1 MDDINTLQGRDE
13 SMNSIFRKATSPA
26 PSQRRGE
33 RQNGGV
39 TPTRTELTA
48 IAGSRMR
55 TIRNSERIFQAL
67 PELETIVTIAV
78 SSLLSTKDLV
88 TTTLV
93 YECLN
98 DEIPLELR
106 SLYLD
111 VIRTFFNDEDKLP
124 SNLYNWMYDAYRSK
138 GASPQL
144 IVSDTGFDN
153 MFGLSNLT
161 VASESIRRSLAENVH
176 RQQGFLRN
184 INPEK
189 KLVGLEA
196 ILSGGYAMDKPQML
210 DIDVSRVFSSAELK
224 THTVHFTDNP
234 NITQLALLQ
243 RHIAQENARQSL
255 EKRMPAFSYNDG
267 TGSGLQASRA
277 EDIANTMHQPHGAID
292 PDKLMGP
299 KDLNPKYDRQGEQK
313 QYNEM
318 ARIDG
323 STRDVME
330 PIRLPVPPEC
340 AMPVTMAGNVRE
352 PLGFLIIIDG
362 NGNCVNSKSTIY
374 NDATFMNYLSND
386 GMADSTINRA
396 ALGLNESSLA
406 SPEIAAKIIARYGEL
421 AEDQMTRAIANGL
434 GGGDVAL
441 SITEDFGRIMF
452 GRHLAK
458 EYTQVLYVPAEN
470 MPYFATDFNDDGI
483 GVSITERSFVIST
496 VRMALLFAT
505 MQASILNSARNMQFD
520 IELSPEDRNG
530 QETVDKA
537 TSDIMNSYNRRMPT
551 WGSMEDTFSMAT
563 NAGIAINVVGN
574 EYYPSSKVSISDTTP
589 DYKLPDISYDE
600 NLLRRT
606 CHIADVDP
614 DLVLTPDQIEFASQI
629 YSKSLL
635 VTQKVAK
642 KQEILS
648 KPITQYV
655 VTYTQASPKLRKRL
669 VEATVEWMK
678 EADVEGLKKA
688 SLLEDIG
695 RNIKSFLK
703 ALRVRIP
710 APDTSAASSQMD
722 QFDKRLEF
730 IEKVVDQLVSD
741 DNMTLLTNNGIVF
754 EPDQLKS
761 LLKTYYMRQWMRN
774 NDIEGSFFD
783 LLYDKDK
790 RQDNVKAISDDVVG
804 IGEFLMQLAT
814 KVTGKTETA
823 AKRLGQD
830 GGQATDDSFGGG
842 GGDDASFDEGGEDD
856 EFDMDEDAGDGSDG
870 GDADAVDADDD
881 LDSDDDIPEDDGD
894 DDTDTDANQDGSGN
908 EQSKGDFDL
917 PV

>member
-1 MDDINTLQGRDE
+1 MDDINTLQGHDE
-13 SMNSIFRKATSPA
+13 SMNAIFRKATSPA

-55 TIRNSERIFQAL
+55 TIRNAERIFQAL

-93 YECLN
+93 YECL
-98 DEIPLELR
+98 DDDIPLELR

-124 SNLYNWMYDAYRSK
+124 TNLYNWMYDAYRSK

-153 MFGLSNLT
+153 MFGLSNMT
-161 VASESIRRSLAENVH
+161 VASESVRRALAENVH
-176 RQQGFLRN
+176 RQQGFLRT
-184 INPEK
+184 INPDK

-196 ILSGGYAMDKPQML
+196 ILSGGYAMEKPQTL
-210 DIDVSRVFSSAELK
+210 SLDVSRVFKSDDLK
-224 THTVHFTDNP
+224 THEVHFTDNP
-234 NITQLALLQ
+234 NITQLSLLQ
-243 RHIAQENARQSL
+243 RHMATENARRSL
-255 EKRMPAFSYNDG
+255 EKKMPVFSYNDG
-267 TGSGLQASRA
+267 TGAGMQASRSQEA
-277 EDIANTMHQPHGAID
+277 INNMHQPHGMID

-299 KDLNPKYDRQGEQK
+299 KDLNPQYDRQGEQK
-313 QYNEM
+313 QYNEL
-318 ARIDG
+318 APIDG

-330 PIRLPVPPEC
+330 PIRLAVPPEC
-340 AMPVTMAGNVRE
+340 AMPVTLAGNVRD
-352 PLGFLIIIDG
+352 PLGFLVIIDG
-362 NGNCVNSKSTIY
+362 NGNFVNSKSTIY

-406 SPEIAAKIIARYGEL
+406 TPEIAAKIIARYGEL
-421 AEDQMTRAIANGL
+421 AEDQMTRAISNGL
-434 GGGDVAL
+434 GGGDISL

-505 MQASILNSARNMQFD
+505 MQSSILNSARNMQFD

-537 TSDIMNSYNRRMPT
+537 TSDIMNSYNRRLPT

-589 DYKLPDISYDE
+589 DYKMPDIAYDE

-655 VTYTQASPKLRKRL
+655 VTYTQASPNLRKRL

-678 EADVEGLKKA
+678 EADAEALKKS

-703 ALRVRIP
+703 SLRVRIP
-710 APDTSAASSQMD
+710 SPDTSAASSQMD

-774 NDIEGSFFD
+774 NDIEGAFFD

-830 GGQATDDSFGGG
+830 GGAATDDAFGGG
-842 GGDDASFDEGGEDD
+842 GGGEDTGFSEGEDD
-856 EFDMDEDAGDGSDG
+856 EMDDFDTGGDGDDGEDG
-870 GDADAVDADDD
+870 GDGDTADSEDD
-881 LDSDDDIPEDDGD
+881 LDAMDDVTDDDADNDA
-894 DDTDTDANQDGSGN
+894 DANANGG
-908 EQSKGDFDL
+908 EQSKDDFDL